1 MSGSAKATI
10 DHDEIRRWVEERGG
24 HPARVKRRT
33 RGAHD
38 AGILRVDFPGSS
50 GGRSLEPIGWDEF
63 FETFDKSG
71 LAFLH
76 QDETADGKVSRFNK
90 LVSREHVD
98 VGAPRSESRAAKTQA
113 RGRARGREGERAIEP
128 PDAVE
133 MLKEQHRIATR
144 IIDALIEAEGRDRG
158 EVSLDALLE
167 VLASH
172 MEMEERIFYP
182 TLKEASDDERLL
194 DAAEEHLS
202 VKRLLADLID
212 GEQGDPTY
220 VAKLRVLREQVA
232 RHVSMEERELFPQAE
247 RRFDEEVRQALAQE
261 MIGVMVELLERGDIE
276 DRVSGQTGG
285 AAEI

>member
-33 RGAHD
+33 RGGRD
-38 AGILRVDFPGSS
+38 AGILRVDFPGWS
-50 GGRSLEPIGWDEF
+50 GARSLEPIAWDEF
-63 FETFDKSG
+63 FETFERSG

-76 QDETADGKVSRFNK
+76 QDTTADGKVSRFNK

-98 VGAPRSESRAAKTQA
+98 VAPSSRREA
-113 RGRARGREGERAIEP
+113 RAQEIEP
-128 PDAVE
+128 PEAIA
-133 MLKEQHRIATR
+133 MLKEQHRIATG
-144 IIDALIEAEGRDRG
+144 IIDALIEADGRDRG
-158 EVSLDALLE
+158 EVTLDALLE
-167 VLASH
+167 VLAAH

-182 TLKEASDDERLL
+182 TLKEASNDERLF

-220 VAKLRVLREQVA
+220 VAKLRVLREQVE
-232 RHVSMEERELFPQAE
+232 RHVELEEGELFPEAK
-247 RRFDEEVRQALAQE
+247 RLFDEELRQALAQE
-261 MIGVMVELLERGDIE
+261 MIGVMVELLERGDLE
-276 DRVSGQTGG
+276 DRVSGQTGV
-285 AAEI
+285 AAEL